1 MLCASVLQVALLL
14 SGTDATPAAAKPAVA
29 AAAAPSAAAPAAAA
43 PAAKAPAPETYSAAR
58 QATAKTGKPL
68 VIMVSTD
75 WCPPCQVMKR
85 TILPR
90 VREHG
95 LFRKVAFAH
104 VNPDEDA
111 ELANQLTGGGPI
123 PQLVMFRKTSKGWLR
138 KKLIGGQSVE
148 TVEEFIKEGLAM
160 DKAEK
165 KAEKKTAPEDK
176 SRKHG

>member
-1 MLCASVLQVALLL
+1 
-14 SGTDATPAAAKPAVA
+14 
-29 AAAAPSAAAPAAAA
+29 
-43 PAAKAPAPETYSAAR
+43 
-58 QATAKTGKPL
+58 
-68 VIMVSTD
+68 
-75 WCPPCQVMKR
+75 MKR

-123 PQLVMFRKTSKGWLR
+123 PQLVMFRKTSKGWMR

-148 TVEEFIKEGLAM
+148 TVEEFIKEGLAL

-165 KAEKKTAPEDK
+165 KAEKKTSPEDK
-176 SRKHG
+176 SRKHS

>member
-1 MLCASVLQVALLL
+1 MTSLLMAVVLQSAVLAT
-14 SGTDATPAAAKPAVA
+14 GVEATPI
-29 AAAAPSAAAPAAAA
+29 SG
-43 PAAKAPAPETYSAAR
+43 ETYASAR
-58 QATAKTGKPL
+58 QIVTKTGKPL
-68 VIMVSTD
+68 VVMVSTD

-104 VNPDEDA
+104 VNPDQDA
-111 ELANQLTGGGPI
+111 ELANQITGGGPI
-123 PQLVMFRKTSKGWLR
+123 PQLVMFRKTSKGWVR

-148 TVEEFIKEGLAM
+148 TVEEFINEGVAM

-165 KAEKKTAPEDK
+165 KSEKKVVVEDK
-176 SRKHG
+176 SSHHG